1 MTLRLSALESAAL
14 ERRMPP
20 VRALPLGPGAGR
32 AGSRVRAVENSMM
45 HDPRTAR
52 DLARRGRSRAS
63 RGRRLGPARGPR
75 ALPHWPLRNSALRN
89 TRQDGRRGTRPDLR
103 RAASGGVR
111 CLVDPVRGG
120 VDRRHAPDTYH
131 APHYEWFIAVHAHTR
146 YAHDPTAK
154 NILSHHRRP
163 SCIHTCITPKPPEG
177 KAPAARQLFG
187 RPAPRRQLCPRQGH
201 KCATRHRL

>member
-1 MTLRLSALESAAL
+1 MTLRSSALESAAL
-14 ERRMPP
+14 ERRVPP
-20 VRALPLGPGAGR
+20 VRPRAGPGSG
-32 AGSRVRAVENSMM
+32 VRARSSELD
-45 HDPRTAR
+45 DPRTAR

-75 ALPHWPLRNSALRN
+75 ALPHWPLPTPREIRGNAE
-89 TRQDGRRGTRPDLR
+89 RGTRPDLR

-120 VDRRHAPDTYH
+120 VDRRHAPDTHH

-146 YAHDPTAK
+146 HAHDPTAK

>member
-1 MTLRLSALESAAL
+1 
-14 ERRMPP
+14 MPP
-20 VRALPLGPGAGR
+20 RAVAPRPGAGT
-32 AGSRVRAVENSMM
+32 RAVSDPASGRSRTRCTMM
-45 HDPRTAR
+45 HPRTAR
-52 DLARRGRSRAS
+52 DIARRGRSRAS

-75 ALPHWPLRNSALRN
+75 ALPHWPLDCQLPEYAA
-89 TRQDGRRGTRPDLR
+89 TRGTRPDLR

-120 VDRRHAPDTYH
+120 VDRRHAPDTDH

-146 YAHDPTAK
+146 HAHDPTAK

-163 SCIHTCITPKPPEG
+163 SCIHTCIHTCITPKPPEG